1 MKTTS
6 KQSLSLAMLSLAT
19 IPSFAQQKPNV
30 LFIVTDQQSYNM
42 LSSYG
47 NKWLKTPNI
56 DKISQMG
63 TRFDNTYCANPLSMP
78 SRFSLLTGH
87 YSSEVGEK
95 TNGKKFNREKVAQI
109 SQSDGL
115 GFLFRKAGYTTL
127 YSGET
132 DFMGKNKNESE
143 DYGFELHGLNVYDG
157 PANYAEKVLPEL
169 AQSKKTFFLF
179 LAFENPHDICYCAG
193 IDPRYPDKLPPEN
206 VVETARFLDYKKTL
220 TNEQYQSQIPPKPTN
235 YKPITDETNEMAS
248 TWARNTLND
257 DQWGL
262 YRWMYC
268 RLTESVD
275 AQIGRVITALE
286 ESGLMENTIIVFTSD
301 HGEMGGSHGF
311 ITKSVM
317 FEECQRVPFIFAGKG
332 IKPNSVDKTTLV
344 CNGLDFLPTICDLS
358 GVETPKNLPGI
369 SLKSRL
375 TGKGKAPVRKY
386 LFTESC
392 NAYQIHDGRYKYS
405 VLELPGNPEM
415 LTDIKTDSGETTNL
429 INDCKYATIK
439 ADLKKRLMENLAS
452 RGLLPLADYKTNT
465 FLRK

>member
-78 SRFSLLTGH
+78 SRFSLVTGH

-109 SQSDGL
+109 SQSGGL

-132 DFMGKNKNESE
+132 DFMGENESE
-143 DYGFELHGLNVYDG
+143 DYGFELHGLDVYEG
-157 PANYAEKVLPEL
+157 PAIYAEKVLPEL

-179 LAFENPHDICYCAG
+179 LAFENPHDICFCAG

-235 YKPITDETNEMAS
+235 YKPITDEPNEMAS
-248 TWARNTLND
+248 TWARDTWND

-286 ESGLMENTIIVFTSD
+286 KSGLMENTIIVFTSD
-301 HGEMGGSHGF
+301 HGEMAGSHGC

-375 TGKGKAPVRKY
+375 TGKGKAPDRKY

-392 NAYQIHDGRYKYS
+392 NAYQIHDGQYKFS

-415 LTDIKTDSGETTNL
+415 LTDIKSDPGEITNL
-429 INDCKYATIK
+429 INDRKYATIK
-439 ADLKKRLMENLAS
+439 ADLKKRLMEHLAS
-452 RGLLPLADYKTNT
+452 RGLLPLADYKTRT